1 MEKYILF
8 KNRDQDFAIDV
19 SKVERIIE
27 FQDPKKIPESLEYLI
42 GVIKYEKSILPVIDL
57 NIRLYGSKIEN
68 TKDTKIIVVAWKN
81 RQMGLL
87 VDNIVGINNFEEE
100 YYEESNIDT
109 NISKRYIDGFI
120 KLEDSIVIVL
130 DIDGI
135 LNEEKE
141 QELLESMNQ
150 DKIEEGLEGQ
160 EEYAY

>member
-141 QELLESMNQ
+141 QELLESIDQ